1 MSPMD
6 KEETQ
11 LKEVIEDQT
20 SEKETKKTPPTEEE
34 IKRMRLLRKIKK
46 VENYAL
52 YLGLAMILLGIF
64 VPYVSYIGTASFILT
79 YITALVKQKLQNGK
93 ITFISFIL
101 GTAAICWLLLSQFV
115 ESPYV
120 RVFGQ
125 LVLYS
130 YLMNTQYNLLGKV
143 QKSFIF
149 IAVSAIALGFAGA
162 VYPSKIVSMLNF
174 AMQIF
179 IILRFLD
186 PILEKIGIAHRE
198 KRLALEAEQKEKE
211 KQKEE
216 SSFQLEKRNK
226 KTVSV

>member
-1 MSPMD
+1 MD
-6 KEETQ
+6 TNQFEENVKEN
-11 LKEVIEDQT
+11 VD
-20 SEKETKKTPPTEEE
+20 KKTPPTEEE

-64 VPYVSYIGTASFILT
+64 VPYVSYIGTACFILT

-125 LVLYS
+125 IVLYS
-130 YLMNTQYNLLGKV
+130 YLMNTQCNLLGKV

-149 IAVSAIALGFAGA
+149 IAVSAIALGIAGA
-162 VYPSKIVSMLNF
+162 LYPSKIVSMLNF

-179 IILRFLD
+179 ILLRFLD
-186 PILEKIGIAHRE
+186 PILESIGMAHRE
-198 KRLALEAEQKEKE
+198 KRLALEAAQEKK
-211 KQKEE
+211 KQE
-216 SSFQLEKRNK
+216 SVVQERMIDR
-226 KTVSV
+226 KTASA

>member
-1 MSPMD
+1 MD
-6 KEETQ
+6 NEETQ
-11 LKEVIEDQT
+11 FKEVVEENKT

-64 VPYVSYIGTASFILT
+64 VPYVGYIGTACFILT

-149 IAVSAIALGFAGA
+149 IAVSAIALGIAGA

-179 IILRFLD
+179 ILLRFLD
-186 PILEKIGIAHRE
+186 PILEKIGMAHRE
-198 KRLALEAEQKEKE
+198 KRLALEAAQEKK
-211 KQKEE
+211 KQE
-216 SSFQLEKRNK
+216 SVVQERMIDR
-226 KTVSV
+226 KTASA

>member
-1 MSPMD
+1 MD
-6 KEETQ
+6 TTEKQIEENLEENTSS
-11 LKEVIEDQT
+11 E
-20 SEKETKKTPPTEEE
+20 SEKETKTPSTEE

-64 VPYVSYIGTASFILT
+64 IPCVSYIGTACFILT

-93 ITFISFIL
+93 ITLVSFIL
-101 GTAAICWLLLSQFV
+101 GTAAIGWLLLSQFV

-125 LVLYS
+125 IVLYS

-143 QKSFIF
+143 QKSFIC
-149 IAVSAIALGFAGA
+149 IAASAVALGIAGA

-179 IILRFLD
+179 ILLRFLD
-186 PILEKIGIAHRE
+186 PILEKIGMAHRE
-198 KRLALEAEQKEKE
+198 KRLALEAKEKG
-211 KQKEE
+211 KETPIE
-216 SSFQLEKRNK
+216 GG
-226 KTVSV
+226 VSAL

>member
-1 MSPMD
+1 MD
-6 KEETQ
+6 NEETQ
-11 LKEVIEDQT
+11 FKEVVEENKT

-64 VPYVSYIGTASFILT
+64 VPYVGYIGTACFILT

-149 IAVSAIALGFAGA
+149 IAVSAIALGIAGA

-179 IILRFLD
+179 ILLRFLD
-186 PILEKIGIAHRE
+186 PILEKIGMAHRE
-198 KRLALEAEQKEKE
+198 KRLALEEAQEKK
-211 KQKEE
+211 KQE
-216 SSFQLEKRNK
+216 SVVQERMIDR
-226 KTVSV
+226 KTASA